1 MRNQESL
8 QAGLQ
13 ELGLQADEK
22 QLNHFDR
29 FYELLI
35 EWNEK
40 MNLTAITD
48 YEEFVKKHLIDSLSL
63 VKIYNLQEKEGTGER
78 IRILDMGTG
87 AGFPGIPLRIMFQR
101 AEFVLM
107 DSLNKRI
114 TFINEVIRMLGLTG
128 ITAIHAR
135 AEEYGRKAEYREQ
148 FDLCVSRAVARLN
161 SLTEYCLPFV
171 KEGGYFIPYK
181 SGRIQEELEE
191 ADYAITKLGG
201 RRMKE
206 ETFLLPGSDIER
218 TLIAIR
224 KIRQT
229 PAGYPRAGGKP
240 LKAPLKIEKK
250 S

>member
-22 QLNHFDR
+22 QLNQFDR

-101 AEFVLM
+101 AEFALM

-114 TFINEVIRMLGLTG
+114 TFINEVIRQLGLTG

-135 AEEYGRKAEYREQ
+135 AEEYGKKAEY
-148 FDLCVSRAVARLN
+148 
-161 SLTEYCLPFV
+161 
-171 KEGGYFIPYK
+171 
-181 SGRIQEELEE
+181 
-191 ADYAITKLGG
+191 
-201 RRMKE
+201 
-206 ETFLLPGSDIER
+206 
-218 TLIAIR
+218 
-224 KIRQT
+224 
-229 PAGYPRAGGKP
+229 
-240 LKAPLKIEKK
+240 
-250 S
+250 